1 MKNNFSIESVIAAN
15 RFGLGARG
23 AELSKINP
31 APKIW
36 LLDQLQGPSR
46 VPSVIASLPDSADVL
61 VKIDELRQQ
70 RKQIKKNN
78 PEKAADNKNYGKT
91 VRRYYMQQISARYIS
106 AATSDYPF
114 HERLVH
120 FWSNHFAVSADKQ
133 PLPGLVGLFE
143 KEAIRANMSGK
154 FSDLLL
160 AAEQHPAM
168 LTYLDNQRSIGPN
181 SPAAKRA
188 GRRKPDREFGLNEN
202 LAREILE
209 LHTLGVDGGY
219 SQENVTDFA
228 RALTGWSIGSSRGRL
243 RGGTPGK
250 FYFRNEIHEPGSVK
264 VLNKRY
270 SQQGVGQ
277 AEAILRDLAG
287 HPATA
292 RHIAEKLARHF
303 VADEPPARLVDSLT
317 KTFLESGGD
326 LPSLHAALV
335 NAESAWAQ
343 TFSKYKT
350 PEDFVIST
358 FRALNHVPDDNRAVF
373 KALEMMGQQT
383 YSPGSPAGWP
393 DTAAQWGGADGLYK
407 RIEWS
412 SAVAAKIGQRMNP
425 LLLAD
430 TALGPALGD
439 HSRTA
444 ISRAESLQQG
454 LVLLLVSPEFQR
466 R

>member
-1 MKNNFSIESVIAAN
+1 
-15 RFGLGARG
+15 
-23 AELSKINP
+23 
-31 APKIW
+31 
-36 LLDQLQGPSR
+36 
-46 VPSVIASLPDSADVL
+46 
-61 VKIDELRQQ
+61 
-70 RKQIKKNN
+70 
-78 PEKAADNKNYGKT
+78 
-91 VRRYYMQQISARYIS
+91 
-106 AATSDYPF
+106 
-114 HERLVH
+114 
-120 FWSNHFAVSADKQ
+120 
-133 PLPGLVGLFE
+133 
-143 KEAIRANMSGK
+143 MSGK

-168 LTYLDNQRSIGPN
+168 LTYLDNQRSIGPK
-181 SPAAKRA
+181 SSAAQRA
-188 GRRKPDREFGLNEN
+188 GRRKSDRKFGLNEN

-209 LHTLGVDGGY
+209 LHTVGVNGGY

-228 RALTGWSIGSSRGRL
+228 RAMTGWSIGSSRGRMK
-243 RGGTPGK
+243 GGRPGR

-270 SQQGVGQ
+270 SQKGVEQ
-277 AEAILRDLAG
+277 AEAILSDLAG

-303 VADEPPARLVDSLT
+303 VADEPPAKLVDSLT
-317 KTFLESGGD
+317 KTYLESNGD

-335 NAESAWAQ
+335 NAESAWTQ
-343 TFSKYKT
+343 TFTKYKT

-358 FRALNHVPDDNRAVF
+358 FRALNRTPDDTRKVYT
-373 KALEMMGQQT
+373 ALEMMGQAT
-383 YSPGSPAGWP
+383 FKPGSPAGWP
-393 DTAAQWGGADGLYK
+393 DTAAHWGGADGLYK

-412 SAVAAKIGQRMNP
+412 NAVAARVGQQMNP
-425 LLLAD
+425 LLLGD